1 MAMPY
6 FALINQGTA
15 HEEPTFGLET
25 AELVENF
32 VDQNV
37 KSGHYEPLKD
47 NLITVTILDM
57 TYQMDGTREIKK
69 MYLWDFDGGA
79 PIKVEEEE
87 IMSYLGSKN
96 SEDEEDV

>member
-1 MAMPY
+1 MPY

-15 HEEPTFGLET
+15 DEEMTFGLET
-25 AELVENF
+25 VENVENF

-57 TYQMDGTREIKK
+57 AYRMDGTREVKK
-69 MYLWDFDGGA
+69 MYLWDFDYGA
-79 PIKVEEEE
+79 PVKVEEKE
-87 IMSYLGSKN
+87 IMSHLGLKD
-96 SEDEEDV
+96 SEEEVPSDD